1 MRKSKIKYCHKTK
14 YCRENLMTKKKM
26 DEKSKIKYCQI
37 TKYCH
42 ENLMVKKKMD
52 EKE

>member
-1 MRKSKIKYCHKTK
+1 MRKSKIKYCH
-14 YCRENLMTKKKM
+14 ENLMTKKKM